1 MTTNSYVQPTKCN
14 AIMKA
19 ALVDEGNTY
28 TALTVTIDALTK
40 QLETMST
47 NAIYSLVACELC
59 GGPHA
64 SVDCQEGK
72 LFSPSLVEQPQ
83 FVGNFNKQKNSLT
96 SKIQS
101 WMAKSSQIFME
112 K

>member
-1 MTTNSYVQPTKCN
+1 MKVAWVHEVNSYTT
-14 AIMKA
+14 
-19 ALVDEGNTY
+19 L
-28 TALTVTIDALTK
+28 TATVDALTK

-47 NAIYSLVACELC
+47 NAIYSSVACELC

-64 SVDCQEGK
+64 SVDCQEGNP
-72 LFSPSLVEQPQ
+72 LSPSLVEQPQ

-101 WMAKSSQIFME
+101 WMAKSSRFFME